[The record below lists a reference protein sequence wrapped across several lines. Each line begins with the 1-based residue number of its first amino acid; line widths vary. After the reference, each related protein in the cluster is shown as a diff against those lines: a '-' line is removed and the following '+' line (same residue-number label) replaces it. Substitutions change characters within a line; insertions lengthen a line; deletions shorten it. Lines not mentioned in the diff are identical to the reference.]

1 MKGVKIN
8 LGKQI
13 YSSSD
18 NNAWKNLAKVILEEK
33 EIALIFEGNNKELRT
48 LGKKMKNQFWKEV
61 LNTWYDY
68 GDNIECI
75 SENKKISNTVIWSS
89 GLMRNYNLTNRRNYF
104 ISKGIIYLKDLYN
117 YEKKSFKTRQEML
130 DRHNITITFLT
141 ISVCNNQYKEIIR
154 LYDPKTD
161 EN

>member
-8 LGKQI
+8 LGKKI

-75 SENKKISNTVIWSS
+75 SENKKIPNTVIWSS

-117 YEKKSFKTRQEML
+117 HDKKSFKTRQEML

-141 ISVCNNQYKEIIR
+141 ISVCNNQYLPDTK
-154 LYDPKTD
+154 K
-161 EN
+161 